1 MASEHQRRVGQARE
15 DQSRRPEAA
24 PAHSKATKEQEQED
38 SPRSF
43 QDSHRFLI
51 INLISKEQ
59 SYGLMEIL
67 NDGRHDDV
75 DGDDVD
81 RRGHRPAIDVCMTSA
96 APGYLISFYLN
107 FSSARHCFYT
117 TFPSP
122 IPPSHS
128 SPPLSLLC
136 SSFPYSTHSK
146 NIYIHLF
153 EKKNKYTY
161 INVCFIYISFLS
173 FPFLFFS
180 LWSGPASWPGEL
192 GLLAIDFLH
201 LRRAPKG
208 TSLPAS
214 AADWLVETTGAPMIP
229 LPPPPPP
236 PPPHPYTHLHTLT
249 HTHDKNQFHISIT
262 P

>member
-1 MASEHQRRVGQARE
+1 MGWPATINDVSARPEKIRAGGQRRQ
-15 DQSRRPEAA
+15 EAA
-24 PAHSKATKEQEQED
+24 PAHSKATKEKEQED

-136 SSFPYSTHSK
+136 SSFPIF
-146 NIYIHLF
+146 N
-153 EKKNKYTY
+153 
-161 INVCFIYISFLS
+161 
-173 FPFLFFS
+173 
-180 LWSGPASWPGEL
+180 
-192 GLLAIDFLH
+192 
-201 LRRAPKG
+201 
-208 TSLPAS
+208 
-214 AADWLVETTGAPMIP
+214 
-229 LPPPPPP
+229 
-236 PPPHPYTHLHTLT
+236 TL
-249 HTHDKNQFHISIT
+249 
-262 P
+262 